1 VGLEDG
7 PTASPGTEYVDVSLS
22 DHASLAPLAVHD
34 APQPLVLAVPID
46 PNPYASPLPLPLTL
60 KVLLLPIHPNPY
72 PSPLPPALT
81 LKVLL
86 VPIDPAALANPE
98 PQPCTAS
105 EAELGRCALCDATDA
120 RLGRH
125 NCSGHGPFTAA

>member
-1 VGLEDG
+1 MGLEDG

-46 PNPYASPLPLPLTL
+46 
-60 KVLLLPIHPNPY
+60 PNPY

>member
-1 VGLEDG
+1 MLLAAILFVCHTAAMPTVPRHPLLKMPMLGLG
-7 PTASPGTEYVDVSLS
+7 TA
-22 DHASLAPLAVHD
+22 
-34 APQPLVLAVPID
+34 
-46 PNPYASPLPLPLTL
+46 
-60 KVLLLPIHPNPY
+60 
-72 PSPLPPALT
+72 

-125 NCSGHGPFTAA
+125 NCSGHCPCTAA